1 MLDEMKYFIF
11 FLFGYCFYSCQSFEE
26 RQLAYALDFAGENR
40 KELEKVLD
48 YYAKDPLR
56 LEAARFLIRNMPRY
70 YGYEGWRLDSIQ
82 RILITAEQKHFINDS
97 IVRKWTKQSLYALP
111 KIYDAHVIKAD
122 YLIENID
129 LSFKMWKECPWN
141 QDLPFEDFCE
151 LILPYR
157 IDDEPLSNWRLAY
170 FNTYF
175 SSLDSFV
182 DCTDPLLLCNTLS
195 KELSKKEFFYTTDF
209 DMPHLSARFLLTHH
223 VGFCREMCDQAV
235 YAMRACGIPVTVD
248 MFVYSPEYQGSHQ
261 WNVVRGKNGHF
272 YPFWTSWYEMNNNK
286 KGDGRKKGKVYRQCF
301 GMQKEAIKGITSRKN
316 VPPLF
321 KNRFIKDVTVDYT
334 GTNKIAVKVETED
347 PYIYLGVFSPDG
359 WIPIDIGENIEG
371 YVTFYNVEQ
380 NLIYQTLHSND
391 NSLKMAGYPFL
402 YTQDTIH
409 YFIPKTGC
417 TEQIALLRKMS
428 LTKGIK
434 SFLYRYIIGSE
445 IEGSKS
451 LSFKN
456 PIKLLTLQDTLTT
469 NYNEFATLDTFSIR
483 YIRYNSPLER
493 PIELAEISFWEDLDM
508 REEIPVKIIN
518 NLMPLH
524 PANSIDKIND
534 KDILSFFE
542 SQDTTCCLLFD
553 IGKEISVK
561 KIVLS
566 PRNDDNYIWP
576 GDEYEL
582 FYNDGINGWF
592 SLGKQVAKE
601 RVLYYN
607 VPVNALFWLRNLSK
621 GKEEQVFFYRNNIQH
636 FVTNLP

>member
-1 MLDEMKYFIF
+1 MKYFIF
-11 FLFGYCFYSCQSFEE
+11 FLFGYCFYSCQSFEDK
-26 RQLAYALDFAGENR
+26 QLDFALDFAGENR

-175 SSLDSFV
+175 SSLDSFM
-182 DCTDPLLLCNTLS
+182 DCTDPLLVCNTLS
-195 KELSKKEFFYTTDF
+195 KELSKKEFFYTTNF
-209 DMPHLSARFLLTHH
+209 DIPHLSARFLLAHH
-223 VGFCREMCDQAV
+223 VGFCREMCDQAI

-261 WNVVRGKNGHF
+261 WNVVRGKNEHF
-272 YPFWTSWYEMNNNK
+272 YPFWTSWYEMNNNM

-301 GMQKEAIKGITSRKN
+301 GMQEEAINGITSRKN

-334 GTNKIAVKVETED
+334 GTNKITVKVETED

-409 YFIPKTGC
+409 YFIPKTGY

-434 SFLYRYIIGSE
+434 SFLYRNIIGSE

-508 REEIPVKIIN
+508 RKEIPVKIIN

-542 SQDTTCCLLFD
+542 SQDTTCYLLFD
-553 IGKEISVK
+553 LGKEISVK
-561 KIVLS
+561 NSTFS
-566 PRNDDNYIWP
+566 P
-576 GDEYEL
+576 
-582 FYNDGINGWF
+582 
-592 SLGKQVAKE
+592 K
-601 RVLYYN
+601 
-607 VPVNALFWLRNLSK
+607 
-621 GKEEQVFFYRNNIQH
+621 
-636 FVTNLP
+636 